1 MAGRALFS
9 GIRNKIRI
17 KTDIK
22 ALCLSYKKVSIH
34 IYVPKERGCEIKSH
48 HYGGEN
54 MTNIYRDIATRTGG
68 DIYVGVVGPVRTGK
82 STFIKRFM
90 ETLVLPNIS
99 DGYDR
104 ERAKDEMPQSAAGR
118 TVMTTEPKFIP
129 DEAVKVTLDGISS
142 LSVKM
147 VDCVG
152 YIVSDALGQTEE
164 GKPRMVLTPWS
175 DEALPFGEAAE
186 IGTKKVITD
195 HSTIGFV
202 VTTDGSICDI
212 PRSQYEDAERRVVS
226 ELRAMNKPFA
236 VILNSAHPEDPQ
248 SEALALEMEERYGV
262 PVALVNCMT
271 LDSED
276 IRHILEL
283 VLLEFPISEIS
294 IDLPEWTLAL
304 ESDHT
309 IVESL
314 RNGILDCAG
323 KISKIGQIKNAFST
337 LSENPYVTSVS
348 VDEIDYGVGKADI
361 SLKLD
366 NDLYFK
372 VVSDMTGLDITDEE
386 SLMST
391 LGELAEI
398 KKRYDRI
405 VGALDD
411 AETKGYGIIVPNIED
426 MHLEE
431 PRLVK
436 HSGGY
441 GVKLKA
447 SAPSIHM
454 IKATLETEINPVVG
468 SEQQSEDLIKYL
480 LSEFD
485 EDPTKIWGTNLF
497 GKTLYELVNEGLHAK
512 LSNVPDEA
520 REKLS
525 ETLSRIVNEGSGGL
539 ICIIL

>member
-1 MAGRALFS
+1 
-9 GIRNKIRI
+9 
-17 KTDIK
+17 
-22 ALCLSYKKVSIH
+22 
-34 IYVPKERGCEIKSH
+34 
-48 HYGGEN
+48 

-99 DGYDR
+99 DEYDR

-129 DEAVKVTLDGISS
+129 DEAVKVSLDGAAS
-142 LSVKM
+142 LRVKM

-152 YIVSDALGQTEE
+152 YVVSDALGQSED
-164 GKPRMVLTPWS
+164 GRPRMVLTPWS
-175 DEALPFGEAAE
+175 SEPIEFSKAAE

-202 VTTDGSICDI
+202 VTTDGSVCDL
-212 PRSQYEDAERRVVS
+212 PREQYEEAEKRVIS

-236 VILNSAHPEDPQ
+236 VILNSANPESSE
-248 SEALALEMEERYGV
+248 SEALAISLEEKYGV

-283 VLLEFPISEIS
+283 VLLEFPVSEIS
-294 IDLPEWTLAL
+294 LDLPEWTLAL
-304 ESDHT
+304 DSDHP
-309 IVESL
+309 IIESL
-314 RNGILDCAG
+314 RRDILACAG
-323 KISKIGQIKNAFST
+323 KIDKIGQIKDAFAS
-337 LSENPYVTSVS
+337 LSDNVYVSRAVI
-348 VDEIDYGVGKADI
+348 DEIDLGTGKAQM
-361 SLKLD
+361 SLTLD
-366 NDLYFK
+366 PELYFK
-372 VVSDMTGLDITDEE
+372 VISEISGIDITDEE
-386 SLMST
+386 TLIST
-391 LGELAEI
+391 FKELASVKE
-398 KKRYDRI
+398 KYDRI
-405 VGALDD
+405 SSALED
-411 AETKGYGIIVPNIED
+411 AETKGYGIIVPDIED

-431 PRLVK
+431 PKLVR

-441 GVKLKA
+441 GVRLKA

-485 EDPTKIWGTNLF
+485 EDPTGIWGTNLF

-512 LSNVPDEA
+512 LQNVPENA

>member
-1 MAGRALFS
+1 
-9 GIRNKIRI
+9 
-17 KTDIK
+17 
-22 ALCLSYKKVSIH
+22 
-34 IYVPKERGCEIKSH
+34 
-48 HYGGEN
+48 

-99 DGYDR
+99 DSYDR

-129 DEAVKVTLDGISS
+129 DEAVKISLDDVAS

-152 YIVSDALGQTEE
+152 YIVSDALGQTED

-175 DEALPFGEAAE
+175 SKPLPFGEAAE

-226 ELRAMNKPFA
+226 ELRQMNKPFA
-236 VILNSAHPEDPQ
+236 IILNSAHPEDPE
-248 SEALALEMEERYGV
+248 SEALALEIEHRYGV

-294 IDLPEWTLAL
+294 VDIPRWTLAL
-304 ESDHT
+304 DSDHPIT
-309 IVESL
+309 DSL
-314 RNGILDCAG
+314 RSDILECAG
-323 KISKIGQIKNAFST
+323 KINKIGQIKDAFAR
-337 LSENPYVTSVS
+337 LSENEYILSAEIKDIDLGSGRAQMQVTLDGELYYKV
-348 VDEIDYGVGKADI
+348 I
-361 SLKLD
+361 SE
-366 NDLYFK
+366 
-372 VVSDMTGLDITDEE
+372 MTGLDISDEE
-386 SLMST
+386 T
-391 LGELAEI
+391 LIDTFKELAAV
-398 KKRYDRI
+398 KTKYDRI
-405 VGALDD
+405 AEALSD
-411 AETKGYGIIVPNIED
+411 AESKGYGIIVPEIED

-436 HSGGY
+436 HSSGY
-441 GVKLKA
+441 GVRLKA
-447 SAPSIHM
+447 SAPSIHL
-454 IKATLETEINPVVG
+454 IRATLETEINPVVG

-497 GKTLYELVNEGLHAK
+497 GKTLHELVNEGLLAK
-512 LSNVPDEA
+512 LANVPDNA

-525 ETLSRIVNEGSGGL
+525 ETLGRIVNEGSGGL

>member
-1 MAGRALFS
+1 
-9 GIRNKIRI
+9 
-17 KTDIK
+17 
-22 ALCLSYKKVSIH
+22 
-34 IYVPKERGCEIKSH
+34 
-48 HYGGEN
+48 

-99 DGYDR
+99 DNYDR

-129 DEAVKVTLDGISS
+129 DEAVKISLDDVAS

-175 DEALPFGEAAE
+175 SKPLPFGEAAE

-202 VTTDGSICDI
+202 VTTDGSVCDI

-226 ELRAMNKPFA
+226 ELRQMNKPFA
-236 VILNSAHPEDPQ
+236 IILNSAHPESPE
-248 SEALALEMEERYGV
+248 SEALALEIEARYGV

-304 ESDHT
+304 ESDHP
-309 IVESL
+309 IIDSL
-314 RNGILDCAG
+314 RKDIVDCAG
-323 KISKIGQIKNAFST
+323 KISKIGQIKNAFASLEENDYVLSATVNDIDLGNGRAQMAIT
-337 LSENPYVTSVS
+337 LDPE
-348 VDEIDYGVGKADI
+348 
-361 SLKLD
+361 
-366 NDLYFK
+366 LYFK
-372 VVSDMTGLDITDEE
+372 VISEMTGLEISDEE
-386 SLMST
+386 T
-391 LGELAEI
+391 LIDTFKNLASI
-398 KKRYDRI
+398 KAKYDRI
-405 VGALDD
+405 SQALSD
-411 AETKGYGIIVPNIED
+411 AESKGYGIIVPEIED

-431 PRLVK
+431 PKLVK

-441 GVKLKA
+441 GVRLKA

-497 GKTLYELVNEGLHAK
+497 GKTLHELVNEGLLAK
-512 LSNVPDEA
+512 LANVPDNA

>member
-1 MAGRALFS
+1 
-9 GIRNKIRI
+9 
-17 KTDIK
+17 
-22 ALCLSYKKVSIH
+22 
-34 IYVPKERGCEIKSH
+34 
-48 HYGGEN
+48 

-99 DGYDR
+99 DNYDR

-129 DEAVKVTLDGISS
+129 DEAVKISLDDVAT

-152 YIVSDALGQTEE
+152 YIVADALGQTEE

-175 DEALPFGEAAE
+175 SKPLPFGEAAE

-226 ELRAMNKPFA
+226 ELRQMNKPFA
-236 VILNSAHPEDPQ
+236 IILNSAHPESPE
-248 SEALALEMEERYGV
+248 SEALALEIEGRYGV

-283 VLLEFPISEIS
+283 VLLEFSISEIS
-294 IDLPEWTLAL
+294 VDIPEWTLAL
-304 ESDHT
+304 DSDHP
-309 IVESL
+309 IVDSL
-314 RNGILDCAG
+314 RKDIIECAG
-323 KISKIGQIKNAFST
+323 KISKVGQIKNAFSK
-337 LSENPYVTSVS
+337 LEENEYVVS
-348 VDEIDYGVGKADI
+348 ASISDIDLGSGKAQMQVTLE
-361 SLKLD
+361 S
-366 NDLYFK
+366 DLYFK
-372 VVSDMTGLDITDEE
+372 VISEMTGLDISDEE
-386 SLMST
+386 T
-391 LGELAEI
+391 LIDTFKNLAEV
-398 KKRYDRI
+398 KAKYDRI
-405 VGALDD
+405 SEALSD
-411 AETKGYGIIVPNIED
+411 AETKGYGIIVPEIED

-431 PRLVK
+431 PKLVK

-441 GVKLKA
+441 GVRLKA

-497 GKTLYELVNEGLHAK
+497 GKTLHELVNEGLLAK
-512 LSNVPDEA
+512 LANVPDNA

>member
-1 MAGRALFS
+1 
-9 GIRNKIRI
+9 
-17 KTDIK
+17 
-22 ALCLSYKKVSIH
+22 
-34 IYVPKERGCEIKSH
+34 
-48 HYGGEN
+48 

-99 DGYDR
+99 DTYDR

-129 DEAVKVTLDGISS
+129 DEAVKVTLDGVSS

-164 GKPRMVLTPWS
+164 GRPRMVLTPWS
-175 DEALPFGEAAE
+175 QEALPFGEAAE

-212 PRSQYEDAERRVVS
+212 PREQYEEAERRVVS
-226 ELRAMNKPFA
+226 ELRAINKPFA
-236 VILNSAHPEDPQ
+236 LILNSAHPEDPE
-248 SEALALEMEERYGV
+248 SEALALEMEEKYGV
-262 PVALVNCMT
+262 PVALVNCMM

-304 ESDHT
+304 DNDHT

-314 RNGILDCAG
+314 RSDILECAG
-323 KISKIGQIKNAFST
+323 KITKIGQIKNAFSG
-337 LSENPYVTSVS
+337 LSENPYVLSVS
-348 VDEIDYGVGKADI
+348 VDEIDYGIGKAEI

-366 NDLYFK
+366 NGLYFK
-372 VVSDMTGLDITDEE
+372 VISDMTGLDISDEE

-391 LGELAEI
+391 LCELADT
-398 KKRYDRI
+398 KKKYDRI
-405 VGALDD
+405 AGALDD
-411 AETKGYGIIVPNIED
+411 AENKGYGIIVPDIQE

-431 PRLVK
+431 PKLVK

-441 GVKLKA
+441 GVRLKA

-485 EDPTKIWGTNLF
+485 EEPTKIWGTNLF

>member
-1 MAGRALFS
+1 
-9 GIRNKIRI
+9 
-17 KTDIK
+17 
-22 ALCLSYKKVSIH
+22 
-34 IYVPKERGCEIKSH
+34 
-48 HYGGEN
+48 

-99 DGYDR
+99 DEYDR

-129 DEAVKVTLDGISS
+129 DEAVKVSLDGAASF
-142 LSVKM
+142 SVKM

-152 YIVSDALGQTEE
+152 YVVSDALGQTEE

-175 DEALPFGEAAE
+175 SEPMEFSEAAE

-202 VTTDGSICDI
+202 ITTDGSVCDL
-212 PRSQYEDAERRVVS
+212 PREQYEEAEKRVIS

-236 VILNSAHPEDPQ
+236 VILNSAHPESSE
-248 SEALALEMEERYGV
+248 SEALALDLEEKYGV

-283 VLLEFPISEIS
+283 VLLEFPVSEIS

-304 ESDHT
+304 ESDHKV
-309 IVESL
+309 IESL
-314 RNGILDCAG
+314 RRDILGCASE
-323 KISKIGQIKNAFST
+323 IDKIGQIKDAFAS
-337 LSENPYVTSVS
+337 LSDNIYVSRAT
-348 VDEIDYGVGKADI
+348 VDEIDLGTGRAQI
-361 SLKLD
+361 SLTLD
-366 NDLYFK
+366 PELYFK
-372 VVSDMTGLDITDEE
+372 VISEISGMDISDEE
-386 SLMST
+386 TLIST
-391 LGELAEI
+391 FKTLAGI
-398 KKRYDRI
+398 KEKYEK
-405 VGALDD
+405 VASALED
-411 AETKGYGIIVPNIED
+411 AETKGYGIIVPEIGD

-431 PRLVK
+431 PKLVR

-441 GVKLKA
+441 GVRLKA

-454 IKATLETEINPVVG
+454 IRATLETEINPVVG
-468 SEQQSEDLIKYL
+468 SEKQSEDLIKYL

-485 EDPTKIWGTNLF
+485 GDPTGIWETNLF

-512 LSNVPDEA
+512 LQNVPENA

-539 ICIIL
+539 VCIIL